1 MRKIGSITPA
11 GSYSFGDQSIGEY
24 SQTMQ
29 KPKER
34 FLREVLP
41 LPWQTGEGLPWFEWV
56 DRGIQIYKSG
66 ILYTHWERKRRKA
79 CNKPLEVRRRF
90 ADFLS
95 SAYNCNMTVNIV
107 RIRAKFAR
115 DAFEFSL
122 HATDQT
128 ILRGISVGEIREAI
142 QTGEIIEDYPDDK
155 YGPSCL
161 ILGFP
166 DAGRP
171 LLIQCSYPRRPL
183 IKIVTVYEPDPT
195 EWINYRERR

>member
-1 MRKIGSITPA
+1 
-11 GSYSFGDQSIGEY
+11 
-24 SQTMQ
+24 MQ

-41 LPWQTGEGLPWFEWV
+41 LPWQTCEGLPWFEWV
-56 DRGIQIYKSG
+56 DRGIQIHRSG
-66 ILYTHWERKRRKA
+66 ISYTQWERKRKKA
-79 CNKPLEVRRRF
+79 FNKPLEVRCRS

-95 SAYNCNMTVNIV
+95 SAYNCNTTVTIV

-115 DAFEFSL
+115 EAFEFSL

-161 ILGFP
+161 IFGFT

-171 LLIQCSYPRRPL
+171 LHIQCSYPRRPL